1 MRVFYFKPYGQNLYD
16 AYAESMSLL
25 QPDDWAVLLDHDTM
39 LFGDTGAAIER
50 AIQANPDAG
59 MITAYTNR
67 SGYPSQQYM
76 RQISANGNVAYWSAI
91 AKKLQQQ
98 QPTYTDITNE
108 HVTGALMAIKKS
120 TWDSLEIIRGGH
132 KFLGVD
138 DAICAAIRK
147 AGKKII
153 RINNLLFFHFYRLDT
168 GIHNTK
174 HLQK

>member
-1 MRVFYFKPYGQNLYD
+1 
-16 AYAESMSLL
+16 
-25 QPDDWAVLLDHDTM
+25 
-39 LFGDTGAAIER
+39 
-50 AIQANPDAG
+50 
-59 MITAYTNR
+59 
-67 SGYPSQQYM
+67 M

-98 QPTYTDITNE
+98 QPTYSDITNE
-108 HVTGALMAIKKS
+108 HVTGALLIIKKS
-120 TWDSLEIIRGGH
+120 TWDELEIIRCGH

-138 DAICAAIRK
+138 DAICSAIRRV
-147 AGKKII
+147 GKKIV